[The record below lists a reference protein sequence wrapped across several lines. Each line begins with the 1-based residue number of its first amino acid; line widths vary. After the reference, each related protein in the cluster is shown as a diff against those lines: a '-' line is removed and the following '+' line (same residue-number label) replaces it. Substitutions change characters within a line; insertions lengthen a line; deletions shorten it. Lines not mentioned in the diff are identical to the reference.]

1 MFTMWLTVND
11 WRLTGAGNG
20 ARDAW
25 AEKDQREGGEG
36 GLEGFGGR
44 AHLEGEQD
52 RGGER
57 PVAAGAEAQE
67 EGVMGV
73 GSVRRAEA
81 PR

>member
-1 MFTMWLTVND
+1 MWLTVND
-11 WRLTGAGNG
+11 GRRTGAENG
-20 ARDAW
+20 ARDAQ

-44 AHLEGEQD
+44 PHLEGEQD

-57 PVAAGAEAQE
+57 PVPKGAEAQE
-67 EGVMGV
+67 EGVVGD
-73 GSVRRAEA
+73 GSVRRAGA

>member
-1 MFTMWLTVND
+1 MWLTVND
-11 WRLTGAGNG
+11 GRQTGAGNG
-20 ARDAW
+20 ARDAQ

-52 RGGER
+52 RGGEC
-57 PVAAGAEAQE
+57 PVAAGAETQE
-67 EGVMGV
+67 EGVV
-73 GSVRRAEA
+73 GSGSARRAGA